1 MARSITV
8 DPAKLDS
15 ASAKIDQQAGDY
27 ERVYKQLFN
36 EVDGMAAAWQGADN
50 LAYVNQVK
58 GFMDDLQKM
67 TELMRQYSEFLKMSA
82 TTYRNTQ
89 SEVINAAKRLSN

>member
-1 MARSITV
+1 MARQITV

-15 ASAKIDQQAGDY
+15 TSAKIEQQAGDY
-27 ERVYKQLFN
+27 ERIYKQLFN

-67 TELMRQYSEFLKMSA
+67 SELMRQYSEFLKMSA

-89 SEVINAAKRLSN
+89 NEVINAAKRLSN

>member
-8 DPAKLDS
+8 DPAKLDA
-15 ASAKIDQQAGDY
+15 ASNKIQQQAADY
-27 ERVYKQLFN
+27 QRVYKQLFS
-36 EVDGMAAAWQGADN
+36 EVDAMAAAWQGADH

-67 TELMRQYSEFLKMSA
+67 TELMNQYSEFLKMSA

-89 SEVINAAKRLSN
+89 NEVINQAKRLSN

>member
-67 TELMRQYSEFLKMSA
+67 TELMRKYSEFLKMSA